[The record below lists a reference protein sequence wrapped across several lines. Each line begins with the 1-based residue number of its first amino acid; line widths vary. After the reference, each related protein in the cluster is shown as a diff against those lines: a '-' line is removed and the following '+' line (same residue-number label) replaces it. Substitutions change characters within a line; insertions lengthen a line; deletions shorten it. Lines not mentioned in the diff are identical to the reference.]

1 MKLFQRLL
9 VAPATLGLLTPLA
22 TNASEVNL
30 NEISSYS
37 DVESIEFANSFNKED
52 SNKTNLLAGGEGLV
66 DDSGAFGDGFSETTT
81 ASFSADFMLGA
92 IDNEATADS
101 GDTGNGGQ
109 SVMGAYSFQIDL
121 NTSFTGEDSLDISI
135 DAGNSG
141 TAGVAEFDGNGSGDT
156 LMVDGV
162 SYTFPIGA
170 KTTAFV
176 GDNTDGSLL
185 FDTAC
190 VYGGPSNTLDDC
202 GNNYSAINAGGGAAF
217 GASYDVGNGFTTAF
231 GYTGA
236 ETGLMTEEGDD
247 AYAAQVTYSGDNYGV
262 SFTYAYKENPT
273 FTQTVTDGDVYALNA
288 YYSPEAEGLPSISAG
303 YEVASV
309 DIPALS
315 TSNIDTSAWFVGL
328 SWDEIGPGSA
338 GVAVGTKQH
347 TIDFDATSVDDELL
361 MYEAY
366 YSYELNDGMT
376 ITPLIYTK
384 EFPSGTEDET
394 GVMVKTSFS
403 F

>member
-9 VAPATLGLLTPLA
+9 VAPAALGLLSPLSA
-22 TNASEVNL
+22 TASEVNL
-30 NEISSYS
+30 NEISNYS
-37 DVESIEFANSFNKED
+37 DIESIEFANSFNNED
-52 SNKTNLLAGGEGLV
+52 LIDDTLVAGGEGLV
-66 DDSGAFGDGFSETTT
+66 DDNVFDGSATETTT
-81 ASFSADFMLGA
+81 LKFTADLMLGA

-101 GDTGNGGQ
+101 GNTGNGGQ
-109 SVMGAYSFQIDL
+109 SVMGAYSFQIDV
-121 NTSFTGEDSLDISI
+121 NTTFTGEDSLDIAI

-141 TAGVAEFDGNGSGDT
+141 SAGVAEFDGNGSGDT

-202 GNNYSAINAGGGAAF
+202 GNNYSAINAGGGYAF
-217 GASYDVGNGFTTAF
+217 GASYDIGSGFTAAF
-231 GYTGA
+231 GYTGS

-247 AYAAQVTYSGDNYGV
+247 AYAGQLTYSGDNYGI
-262 SFTYAYKENPT
+262 SLTYAHKENPT
-273 FTQTVTDGDVYALNA
+273 FTQVVTDSDIYALNA
-288 YYSPEAEGLPSISAG
+288 YYTPDSEGFPSISVG
-303 YEVASV
+303 YETATS
-309 DIPALS
+309 DIPELS
-315 TSNIDTSAWFVGL
+315 TTTNIDSSAWFVGL
-328 SWDEIGPGSA
+328 SWDEVGPGTA
-338 GVAVGTKQH
+338 GIAVGTKQH
-347 TIDFDATSVDDELL
+347 TVDFTSTAVDDELL

-366 YSYELNDGMT
+366 YSYNVNDSMT

-394 GVMVKTSFS
+394 GLMVKTSFS